1 MMELNRNQFLL
12 IGLVIMLLGL
22 QLRAVEAYVLNE
34 TSTKF
39 LARQKVKA
47 EEKTIWNWPTSL
59 AADGKVPI
67 TRKRIEPPRW
77 LAWALVCTGGVLIL
91 HSFAL
96 QKPD

>member
-1 MMELNRNQFLL
+1 MELNRNQFLL
-12 IGLVIMLLGL
+12 IGLVIVLLGV

-59 AADGKVPI
+59 AGEGSIPI
-67 TRKRIEPPRW
+67 SKKRIEPPRW
-77 LAWALVCTGGVLIL
+77 IAWALLCVGGVLVL
-91 HSFAL
+91 HSFAMP
-96 QKPD
+96 KPD